1 MHVLALV
8 NQKGGCGKTT
18 TAVNL
23 AGALAERG
31 EKVLLVDL
39 DPQAHAT
46 LALGCAVEGEPSI
59 VDVLRDRVTLKECVQ
74 DAPGGF
80 QLVPAT
86 AALAEFEEISARM
99 VAPER
104 VLRRALEH
112 SQLRYEYVILD
123 CPPRADGI
131 LCANALRAADTAL
144 LVIECSTFALQG
156 ALKAIAVLEESA
168 ASSET
173 PFRLRAVGTLF
184 DRRMRIARE
193 VLIGMQA
200 QLGDVL
206 FETIIRTSVRL
217 RETVAAGVPVQVLD
231 AKSRAASD
239 FRALANEVCEHASTC
254 SEKRRTSAA
263 GASVSAKAGR
273 AAPKPRSRLETES
286 RTNIVRASAA
296 NPSVWASALE
306 TKRSSE
312 TEIDSDG
319 RQARLA
325 PMSTSTEREDH
336 R

>member
-46 LALGCAVEGEPSI
+46 LALGCAIESEPSI
-59 VDVLRDRVTLKECVQ
+59 VDALRDRVTIQECVQ
-74 DAPGGF
+74 SAPGGF
-80 QLVPAT
+80 HLAPAT
-86 AALAEFEEISARM
+86 ELLGTFEEVSARM
-99 VAPER
+99 IAPER
-104 VLRRALEH
+104 VLARALER
-112 SQLRYEYVILD
+112 LEMRYEHVILD

-156 ALKAIAVLEESA
+156 ALKAIAVLEDA
-168 ASSET
+168 ARNSDQ
-173 PFRLRAVGTLF
+173 PFALRAVGTMF

-206 FETIIRTSVRL
+206 FETTIRSSVRL
-217 RETVAAGVPVQVLD
+217 REAAAAGVPVQVLD
-231 AKSRAASD
+231 PKSRAASD
-239 FRALANEVCEHASTC
+239 FRALAEELCDHARARLARSMSTIVARSDARSGARSAAANERASSSSAQRRDSARVASPFASAASTGR
-254 SEKRRTSAA
+254 EARA
-263 GASVSAKAGR
+263 GAS
-273 AAPKPRSRLETES
+273 APAVDRSRT
-286 RTNIVRASAA
+286 R
-296 NPSVWASALE
+296 
-306 TKRSSE
+306 
-312 TEIDSDG
+312 
-319 RQARLA
+319 
-325 PMSTSTEREDH
+325 
-336 R
+336 